1 MNTLYRRCFFISK
14 ICVDIIVGAF
24 IENSRIQWMI
34 IRFVCRLNGKSSA
47 FCRTLAINNVFN
59 SLISES
65 LHKSNLPSSVFVSP
79 DVKFAFQ
86 ISETL

>member
-1 MNTLYRRCFFISK
+1 MNTLYRKIKINTHKYEHIISNTVYDNK
-14 ICVDIIVGAF
+14 
-24 IENSRIQWMI
+24 
-34 IRFVCRLNGKSSA
+34 RFVCRLNGKSSA
-47 FCRTLAINNVFN
+47 ECRTLAINNVFN

-79 DVKFAFQ
+79 DVEFAFQ